1 MVKSKQA
8 EGSRPAAIEVS
19 ELTQQ
24 FGKFRA
30 VDRASFT
37 VPSGHV
43 VGFVGENGAGKTTT
57 MRILATLDVPSSG
70 IARVGGFDVVEY
82 PGEVR
87 SLLGWMP
94 DDFGTYAN
102 MTGRE
107 YLDFFARAYGYRG
120 AERQSRVADVIDF
133 TELHEI
139 ADRYIDK
146 LSKGMGQRL
155 CLSRA
160 LIHDPEILIMDEPAA
175 GLDPRARIDLKNL
188 IRLLAEEGKTVLIS
202 SHILSELGEMCD
214 SLLFI
219 NQGRIIH
226 HGHADD
232 LTEGDNG
239 RQCTVIEVQVLGD
252 PRALQTWADMAPEV
266 SFLEATRGGGRLE
279 VPTTDKAAI
288 AAVLKRLVQDGIEVI
303 GFRRQERRLEDAF
316 VDIVGRGGV
325 LPPPLPGVEA
335 GDAAGSGN
343 EEQPG
348 EVSS

>member
-1 MVKSKQA
+1 MVSSKQSESA
-8 EGSRPAAIEVS
+8 RPMAIEAQ
-19 ELTQQ
+19 ELCQQ
-24 FGKFRA
+24 FGKVTA
-30 VDRASFT
+30 VDRASFS
-37 VPSGHV
+37 VPAGHV

-57 MRILATLDVPSSG
+57 MRILATLDHPSSG
-70 IARVGGFDVVEY
+70 IARIGGYDVMQY
-82 PGEVR
+82 PNEVR

-94 DDFGTYAN
+94 DDFGTYSD

-120 AERQSRVADVIDF
+120 AERRSRVADVIDF

-155 CLSRA
+155 CLGRA

-219 NQGRIIH
+219 NRGRIIH
-226 HGHADD
+226 HGQAED
-232 LTEGDNG
+232 LTEGHHG
-239 RQCTVIEVQVLGD
+239 GEATVIDVQVLGD
-252 PRALQTWADMAPEV
+252 PHVLQSWADMNPDV
-266 SFLEATRGGGRLE
+266 SFVDFTKNGGRLE
-279 VPTTDKAAI
+279 VSSTDRAVM
-288 AAVLKRLVQDGIEVI
+288 AAVLRQLVLDGIEVT

-316 VDIVGRGGV
+316 VDIVGKGGIV
-325 LPPPLPGVEA
+325 PPPPGKKA
-335 GDAAGSGN
+335 TGDGDLGGQENLGGSG
-343 EEQPG
+343 
-348 EVSS
+348 S